1 VAEEKNSEPQRHH
14 KSDPSSDHA
23 AASAAAC
30 VVYVRQSSERQVREH
45 TGSAQFQRN
54 LAAVARSY
62 GWPDS
67 QIQIIED
74 DLGKSGSST
83 EGRTGWQRLQEMIE
97 AEEVGAVFGANISRL
112 SRRVIDFELFRLR
125 AACHNTLLYIDG
137 RFINPADSNDT
148 IVSQITAM
156 VAQYENRKRAELM
169 MQGRLAKAKR
179 GEVVSRLPLGW
190 IKRADKRYT
199 YDPNVK
205 DAILKII
212 ETFRRTRSLARTV
225 EALAAAGIRIRYKPR
240 GHGIASRK
248 ITTDRVRFILRH
260 PAYAGTYVYGIEK
273 AGGELPATEANRQE
287 RCIAIH
293 DHHPAYLSR
302 EEQAE
307 FKAILKDDPKRAIK
321 RGRYRSLLQGLVRC
335 VICGE
340 SLLVVYRRKAFCFTC
355 RRTLKNTSKPCVNF
369 SSNDLEKA
377 IVREVLNVL
386 KAPPIEMLRAAARAS
401 QSQKQARLSR
411 MESERKRLANEERAA
426 QERVDLSSR
435 SLQRVHRAAFEKLE
449 NVLQEK
455 ERLEQ
460 EYASA
465 LAGQSDETH
474 IDLEELCRIA
484 SDVPELW
491 RDKAVSYEERQQILR
506 SVIDHILIAV
516 TMERIDATI
525 VWRAGGQTPVF
536 VWRVLGRHNL
546 IRELLI
552 QGLTALEIKEH
563 LSAGKTSNGQVLNIC
578 LDRIYVQLKQMGL
591 KPAQRPA
598 SYFLARKKA
607 AEMHREGRSLGFIA
621 KQLNEQGFASA
632 SGRPWTHSM
641 VGYMLRMTGHK
652 PEPIED
658 LHYRLISQA
667 LGRNLSYRQIAN
679 EFNRK
684 KIRLLGVRQTWTAS
698 SVKRRWTKLNNIE
711 EISRPKTSAAAKESE
726 ESTLEKST

>member
-1 VAEEKNSEPQRHH
+1 MNSEKTKVSHPAIT
-14 KSDPSSDHA
+14 PDHLRRLA
-23 AASAAAC
+23 

-62 GWPDS
+62 GWPES
-67 QIQIIED
+67 QIKIIED

-83 EGRTGWQRLQEMIE
+83 EGRSGWQRLQQMIE

-137 RFINPADSNDT
+137 RFMNPADSNDT
-148 IVSQITAM
+148 IVSQIIAM

-179 GEVVSRLPLGW
+179 GKVVSRIPLGW
-190 IKRADKRYT
+190 IKRADGRYD
-199 YDPNVK
+199 YDLNVK
-205 DAILKII
+205 DTILKII
-212 ETFRRTRSLARTV
+212 ETFRRTRSVSRTV
-225 EALAAAGIRIRYKPR
+225 EALAAAGTRIQYQPR

-287 RCIAIH
+287 SYIVIH

-307 FKAILKDDPKRAIK
+307 FKAILKGDPKRAIK
-321 RGRYRSLLQGLVRC
+321 RGRCRSLLQGLVRC

-340 SLLVVYRRKAFCFTC
+340 SLLVAYRGKAFCFTC

-435 SLQRVHRAAFEKLE
+435 SLPRVHRAAFEKLE
-449 NVLQEK
+449 KVLQEK

-465 LAGQSDETH
+465 LAGQSG
-474 IDLEELCRIA
+474 
-484 SDVPELW
+484 
-491 RDKAVSYEERQQILR
+491 
-506 SVIDHILIAV
+506 
-516 TMERIDATI
+516 M
-525 VWRAGGQTPVF
+525 
-536 VWRVLGRHNL
+536 
-546 IRELLI
+546 
-552 QGLTALEIKEH
+552 
-563 LSAGKTSNGQVLNIC
+563 
-578 LDRIYVQLKQMGL
+578 
-591 KPAQRPA
+591 
-598 SYFLARKKA
+598 
-607 AEMHREGRSLGFIA
+607 
-621 KQLNEQGFASA
+621 
-632 SGRPWTHSM
+632 
-641 VGYMLRMTGHK
+641 
-652 PEPIED
+652 
-658 LHYRLISQA
+658 
-667 LGRNLSYRQIAN
+667 
-679 EFNRK
+679 
-684 KIRLLGVRQTWTAS
+684 RQT
-698 SVKRRWTKLNNIE
+698 
-711 EISRPKTSAAAKESE
+711 
-726 ESTLEKST
+726 

>member
-1 VAEEKNSEPQRHH
+1 VNHNDITNRTHPAITPQHLRRL
-14 KSDPSSDHA
+14 A
-23 AASAAAC
+23 I
-30 VVYVRQSSERQVREH
+30 VYVRQSSERQVREN
-45 TGSAQFQRN
+45 TGSAAFQRN

-97 AEEVGAVFGANISRL
+97 ADEVGAVFGANISRL
-112 SRRVIDFELFRLR
+112 SRRVIDFEIFRLL

-137 RFINPADSNDT
+137 RFINLTDSNDT

-156 VAQYENRKRAELM
+156 VAQYENRKRAEVM
-169 MQGRLAKAKR
+169 MQGRLTKAKR
-179 GEVVSRLPLGW
+179 GKVVSRMPLGW
-190 IKRADKRYT
+190 IKRAGGRYD

-205 DAILKII
+205 DTILEII
-212 ETFRRTRSLARTV
+212 ETFRRTRSVIRTV
-225 EALAAAGIRIRYKPR
+225 EALAAAGTRIQYKPR

-260 PAYAGTYVYGIEK
+260 PAYAGTYIYGIEK
-273 AGGELPATEANRQE
+273 AGGGLTATEANRQE
-287 RCIAIH
+287 RCIVIP

-307 FKAILKDDPKRAIK
+307 FEAILKGDPKREMK
-321 RGRYRSLLQGLVRC
+321 RGRCRSLLQGLVRC

-340 SLLVVYRRKAFCFTC
+340 SLLVAYGTKAFCFTC

-386 KAPPIEMLRAAARAS
+386 KAPPIEMLRAAARTS
-401 QSQKQARLSR
+401 QSEKQARLSR
-411 MESERKRLANEERAA
+411 MESERTRLANEERAA
-426 QERVDLSSR
+426 QERVDLSSQR
-435 SLQRVHRAAFEKLE
+435 LPRVHRAAFEKLE
-449 NVLQEK
+449 KVLQEK

-465 LAGQSDETH
+465 LAGQSDETP
-474 IDLEELCRIA
+474 IDLDELCRIA

-491 RDKAVSYEERQQILR
+491 RHEAVSYEERKQILR
-506 SVIDHILIAV
+506 SVIDHILITASK
-516 TMERIDATI
+516 ERIDATI

-536 VWRVLGRHNL
+536 VWRVFGRHNL
-546 IRELLI
+546 IRELHS
-552 QGLTALEIKEH
+552 QGLTALEIKER
-563 LSAGKTSNGQVLNIC
+563 LSAGKTSTGQVLNVS
-578 LDRIYVQLKQMGL
+578 LGRLQRLKTMGL
-591 KPAQRPA
+591 KAAQRPA
-598 SYFLARKKA
+598 SYFSARQKA
-607 AEMHREGRSLGFIA
+607 VELDRQGRSRRFIA
-621 KQLNEQGFASA
+621 KYLNEKGLASA

-652 PEPIED
+652 PEPIEE
-658 LHYRLISQA
+658 LHYRLIGQA
-667 LGRNLSYRQIAN
+667 LGQGLSYRQIAN

-684 KIRLLGVRQTWTAS
+684 QIQLLGVLRTWTAS
-698 SVKRRWTKLNNIE
+698 SVKRRWAKINNIE
-711 EISRPKTSAAAKESE
+711 EISRPKISAAAEESE
-726 ESTLEKST
+726 ESRLKQSA

>member
-1 VAEEKNSEPQRHH
+1 VNHNDITNRTHPAITPQHLRRL
-14 KSDPSSDHA
+14 A
-23 AASAAAC
+23 
-30 VVYVRQSSERQVREH
+30 VVYVRQSSERQVREN
-45 TGSAQFQRN
+45 TGSAAFQRS

-83 EGRTGWQRLQEMIE
+83 EGRTGWKRLQQMIE

-112 SRRVIDFELFRLR
+112 SRRVIDFEIFRLR

-137 RFINPADSNDT
+137 RFMNPTDSNDT

-169 MQGRLAKAKR
+169 MQGRAAKAKR
-179 GEVVSRLPLGW
+179 GKVVSRMPLGW
-190 IKRADKRYT
+190 IKRTDGRYD
-199 YDPNVK
+199 YDLNVK
-205 DAILKII
+205 NTILKII
-212 ETFRRTRSLARTV
+212 ETFRRTRSVIRTV
-225 EALAAAGIRIRYKPR
+225 EALAAAGTRIQYQPR

-273 AGGELPATEANRQE
+273 AGEELPATEANRQE
-287 RCIAIH
+287 RCIVIH
-293 DHHPAYLSR
+293 NHHPAYLSR

-307 FKAILKDDPKRAIK
+307 FKAILKGEPKRAIE
-321 RGRYRSLLQGLVRC
+321 RGRCRSLLQGLVRC

-340 SLLVVYRRKAFCFTC
+340 SLLVVYRTKAFCFTC

-386 KAPPIEMLRAAARAS
+386 KAPPIEMLRAAAITS
-401 QSQKQARLSR
+401 QSQKQARLSQ

-435 SLQRVHRAAFEKLE
+435 SLARVHRAAFEKLE
-449 NVLQEK
+449 KVLQEK

-484 SDVPELW
+484 SEMPELW
-491 RDKAVSYEERQQILR
+491 RHEAVSYEERKQILC
-506 SVIDHILIAV
+506 SVIDHILIAASK
-516 TMERIDATI
+516 ERVDATI
-525 VWRAGGQTPVF
+525 VWKAGGQTPVF
-536 VWRVLGRHNL
+536 VWRLLGRHNL
-546 IRELLI
+546 IRELHS

-563 LSAGKTSNGQVLNIC
+563 LSAGKTSNGQVLNVS
-578 LDRIYVQLKQMGL
+578 LDRIRIHLKQMGL
-591 KPAQRPA
+591 RAAQRPA
-598 SYFLARKKA
+598 SYFSARKKA
-607 AEMHREGRSLGFIA
+607 AEMHREGRSLTFIA
-621 KQLNEQGFASA
+621 AHLNEQGLASA
-632 SGRPWTHSM
+632 SGRPWTDRM
-641 VGYMLRMTGHK
+641 VDHLLRITGHK
-652 PEPIED
+652 AEPIEE

-667 LGRNLSYRQIAN
+667 LGRSLSYRQIAN

-684 KIRLLGVRQTWTAS
+684 KIRLLGVLRTWTAT
-698 SVKRRWTKLNNIE
+698 SVKGRWAKLNNIE
-711 EISRPKTSAAAKESE
+711 EISRPKISAAAEESE
-726 ESTLEKST
+726 ESTLEKSA